1 MQWTI
6 VPHAPGGVEIVLQ
19 GRWTARLVIP
29 LKEWRTPEGRAQV
42 AAWAVTLA
50 RIPGSGIPAEL
61 AANLSSFC
69 LRSRQNGKSC
79 GGDRPT
85 D

>member
-29 LKEWRTPEGRAQV
+29 LKEWRTPEGKAQV

-50 RIPGSGIPAEL
+50 RIPGSGIPATL
-61 AANLSSFC
+61 AENLSSFC
-69 LRSRQNGKSC
+69 LRSRQNGESTRD
-79 GGDRPT
+79 DRAI